1 MLKLLNHK
9 RAKISSPSKSHLPRN
24 IEDHPRGHK
33 SATSRFPLPK
43 FSKFAL
49 CIQHPP
55 LRWMLRDE
63 RRTCTYVQVCEGSA
77 QISIS
82 GVKSGIRVA
91 EWFHIM
97 LQPEVRERSVQRV
110 SLVFGGRAIR
120 VNARANPVSAP
131 NRRYTRTYTRTWR
144 TPSATPRAASE
155 QRLPVAFGSV
165 ATPLAFMDRPFSACW
180 FVRAPPQ
187 VHENDLVCVCVC
199 LYVDEGGTERA
210 CPGAESGTKILMCI
224 GHLCVG
230 VLPLHMDCDNVCVV
244 CVTLSVS
251 FPLYI
256 RRSRGRHRMGVSP
269 LSDPLTAVGVEAPDL
284 TANVSHI
291 PGLQPVLRRSRPV
304 LSGRWTAR
312 KSVSLT
318 TGSCVSCAT
327 RIYCREVGRSC
338 STRIHLR
345 VDKSRTVSSARERR
359 RRKKLLVFVP
369 NTLLWDW
376 RW

>member
-187 VHENDLVCVCVC
+187 VHENDLVCVCVFVCGWGRNWEGVPGGGVRDQNLDVHRTFVCGCSPSPYGLWQCVCC
-199 LYVDEGGTERA
+199 L
-210 CPGAESGTKILMCI
+210 C
-224 GHLCVG
+224 
-230 VLPLHMDCDNVCVV
+230 N
-244 CVTLSVS
+244 SVRL
-251 FPLYI
+251 FPSLYP
-256 RRSRGRHRMGVSP
+256 P
-269 LSDPLTAVGVEAPDL
+269 LSRPS
-284 TANVSHI
+284 SHGSLSTI
-291 PGLQPVLRRSRPV
+291 RPV
-304 LSGRWTAR
+304 N
-312 KSVSLT
+312 
-318 TGSCVSCAT
+318 
-327 RIYCREVGRSC
+327 
-338 STRIHLR
+338 
-345 VDKSRTVSSARERR
+345 SSRR
-359 RRKKLLVFVP
+359 RGTRS
-369 NTLLWDW
+369 NG
-376 RW
+376 